1 MILFNEIT
9 AEYPEDF
16 QILWEQEYLYYIGN
30 ITMEQNDLVI
40 IPLAERSLIDNSSA
54 IGKDAQLLLLGF
66 IIVFI
71 YILIMLGK

>member
-1 MILFNEIT
+1 MT
-9 AEYPEDF
+9 AEFPKDF
-16 QILWEQEYLYYIGN
+16 QILWEQEFLYYIGN

-40 IPLAERSLIDNSSA
+40 IPLAERSLIDNSSG
-54 IGKDAQLLLLGF
+54 IGKDAQLLLMGF

>member
-54 IGKDAQLLLLGF
+54 IGKDAQLLLMGF

>member
-9 AEYPEDF
+9 AEYPEIF

-54 IGKDAQLLLLGF
+54 IGKDAQLLLMGF

>member
-1 MILFNEIT
+1 MT
-9 AEYPEDF
+9 AEFPKDF
-16 QILWEQEYLYYIGN
+16 QILWEQEFLYYIGN

-54 IGKDAQLLLLGF
+54 IGKDAQLLLMGF